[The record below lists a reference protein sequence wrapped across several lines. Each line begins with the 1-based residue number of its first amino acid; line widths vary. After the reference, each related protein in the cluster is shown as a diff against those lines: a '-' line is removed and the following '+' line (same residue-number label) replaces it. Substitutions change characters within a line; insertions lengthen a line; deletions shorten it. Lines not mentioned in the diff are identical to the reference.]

1 MTGREIDI
9 ACPDRTFM
17 GYLAMPG
24 KRVGPGVV
32 LVQEIFGVNASMRQI
47 ADDLCESEDLFV
59 LVPDLF
65 WRHEPGIQL
74 DDHDEKDLEKAFS
87 LYNSFDT
94 ALGVEDIQATI
105 TALRGI
111 GGCTGRVGV
120 MGYCLG
126 GLLAFLA
133 AARTDTDASV
143 SYYGVS
149 IENHLHEAIKIAT
162 PTLLHLA
169 GQDEFVPETAR
180 RKILADLGHYDMT
193 TCHVYPDSG
202 HAFARP
208 NGENY
213 DPDAAALAN
222 ERSWRFLA
230 SNLAF

>member
-17 GYLAMPG
+17 GYLAIPK

-32 LVQEIFGVNASMRQI
+32 LAQEIFGVNASMRQI

-65 WRHEPGIQL
+65 WRQEPGLQL

-94 ALGVEDIQATI
+94 TLGVDDIQATI

-143 SYYGVS
+143 SYYGVG
-149 IENHLHEAIKIAT
+149 IENHLHEAIKITT

-169 GQDEFVPETAR
+169 GQDEFVTETAR
-180 RKILADLGHYDMT
+180 QKILSDLEPYSMT
-193 TCHVYPDSG
+193 TCHLYPDSG

-213 DPDAAALAN
+213 DQEAAILAN